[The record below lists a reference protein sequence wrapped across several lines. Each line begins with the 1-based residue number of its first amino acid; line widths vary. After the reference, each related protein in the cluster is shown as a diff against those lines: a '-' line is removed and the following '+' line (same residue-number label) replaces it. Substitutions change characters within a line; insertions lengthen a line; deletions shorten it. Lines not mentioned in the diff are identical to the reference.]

1 MKIACTTT
9 GNDLQSPVD
18 PRFGRAQ
25 KLLIFDTDT
34 DTFTVIDNAGGV
46 AAAQGAGIQ
55 AAEAVVRAGAVA
67 LISGHIGPK
76 AFRALRANNVAMY
89 TTDVPTVAEAI
100 ARYKAGLLVE
110 SKSADVNG
118 HW

>member
-25 KLLIFDTDT
+25 KLIIVDTDT
-34 DTFTVIDNAGGV
+34 DTFTVIDNATGA

-67 LISGHIGPK
+67 LISGHVGPK
-76 AFRALRANNVAMY
+76 AFRALRASGVKMY
-89 TTDVPTVAEAI
+89 TTDAPTVAEAL
-100 ARYKAGLLVE
+100 ARYKAGTLVE
-110 SKSADVNG
+110 ANSADVNG

>member
-9 GNDLQSPVD
+9 GNGLQSPVD

-25 KLLIFDTDT
+25 RLIIVDTDT
-34 DTFTVIDNAGGV
+34 DAFTVVDNAAGA

-76 AFRALRANNVAMY
+76 AFRALRASGVKMY
-89 TTDVPTVAEAI
+89 TTDAPTVEEAVK
-100 ARYKAGLLVE
+100 RFKAGSLTE
-110 SKSADVNG
+110 AKSADVNG

>member
-18 PRFGRAQ
+18 PRFGRAARI
-25 KLLIFDTDT
+25 LIVDTDT
-34 DTFTVIDNAGGV
+34 DVFTVIDNAAGV
-46 AAAQGAGIQ
+46 AASGGAGIQ

-76 AFRALRANNVAMY
+76 AFRALRASGVRMY
-89 TTDVPTVAEAI
+89 TTDAPTVAEAI
-100 ARYKAGLLVE
+100 SRYKAGTLVE
-110 SKSADVNG
+110 AQSADVNG